1 MGGREPSTG
10 TYMKRRLL
18 ELEGVKFQNKKV
30 SDEVNVGATKMKDP

>member
-18 ELEGVKFQNKKV
+18 ELEGVKFQDGRV
-30 SDEVNVGATKMKDP
+30 SEKSMWVPN